1 MIGGIGN
8 YNPYSGYVSGYSYNA
23 GRSNAA
29 TMIADTDGGSVVKD
43 GTMGDDAVENDAI
56 HKGVK
61 GNDDTQVKPGRKSSP
76 AECETC
82 KSRKYQDGSN
92 ENVSFKAPTH
102 ISPNAAAGAVR
113 AHEGEHVAN
122 AYSKAA
128 KDNGKV
134 IRASVSIHTAVC
146 PECGTTYVSG
156 GTTNTM
162 IKYQN
167 EENPY
172 TKNQKSA
179 DGAAFIGN
187 IINAAM

>member
-1 MIGGIGN
+1 MIGGVSN
-8 YNPYSGYVSGYSYNA
+8 YNPYSGYASSYPYNVGISDANTMKTDMLNDSVMKNRVIGDEA
-23 GRSNAA
+23 G
-29 TMIADTDGGSVVKD
+29 K
-43 GTMGDDAVENDAI
+43 NDAI
-56 HKGVK
+56 NKGVRED
-61 GNDDTQVKPGRKSSP
+61 DDTQVKPGRKSSP

-187 IINAAM
+187 VINAAI